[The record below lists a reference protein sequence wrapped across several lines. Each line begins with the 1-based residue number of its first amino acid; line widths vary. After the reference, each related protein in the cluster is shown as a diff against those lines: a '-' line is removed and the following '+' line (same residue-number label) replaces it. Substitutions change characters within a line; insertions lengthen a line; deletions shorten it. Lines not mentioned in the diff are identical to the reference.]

1 MGNLFSSKKQQDI
14 YQSQFINELEQFII
28 KLNNLYVNNE
38 NCINNINISKNNNII
53 NSILESDNDI
63 ITSLFINN
71 TNPQES
77 AKSLKESIENILI
90 GNKIVDNN
98 VNNISNQIC
107 SILKTYYSNYTELLT
122 NIISIFKYLINRHST
137 LFTTRCN
144 IPNKNDKISMT
155 QLNYIKDIK
164 GNLKN
169 NLKNILVPK
178 LLINSKELCDSN
190 NGKFLMSYRQLV
202 NNNLILLLFYEEDLP
217 ISFSMILDNPTIP
230 LKDDERKIINHHNVY
245 LNKLKNIYDEYIEI
259 TLDLYKMLNK
269 ILIFKNSFKEIFV
282 NNAKFDFKE
291 KYISSEKY
299 NLYNRDLLNILY
311 KISSIENKLNENIN
325 DTESILNIRTTTDLN
340 TLNNILSKNK
350 FNKIYNIPENIKL
363 VDETKIENSNLDGY
377 DKFGTS
383 IIEESKP
390 RDYLLV
396 NKSVYDWFNEYKNK
410 YQDDF
415 YNKYYLNSFNQIS
428 NELKA
433 KLNNIISKNNELF
446 DSELINAII
455 KEYKPN
461 NIRNLNDIN
470 LTNALVFFEEKY
482 IKDNKNDNLVSDFS
496 KKFTIDYND
505 TFIDLISILISNI
518 KYNYIELSLDIT
530 KSIELFDTITSIFN
544 KINLTD
550 ENELVIIFENKEY
563 IELIIEY
570 YKLVIQFLYTI
581 ISYNQY
587 QNTLLINDLYEVQ
600 IDKKLKE
607 LPNIK
612 NDNNLLN
619 AKKLIKFLKSNAL
632 DGDKKKDD
640 IIDTINLFIKE
651 IPEIDMNNFF
661 KSYITDLAE
670 RLNVNYLYLKYLMV
684 DNYIPFNNNW
694 LSLGTRV
701 LENDKINYENCRNF
715 YNELIFKIYPLKY
728 VLSNKSY
735 FSSIYFYD
743 ELSENYNRNSNINYY
758 IKNISSIIKNI
769 NDILNNKKNE
779 KYFNDINTYLNKLL
793 STNKYSLDD
802 YNLFLVNFIKYIANQ
817 FLNEVNKNNL
827 DANEILVT
835 KIKELFE
842 NFNYLSKTLIET
854 LNTDSVKE
862 VKEVKKGGAGNDKN
876 EEYINI
882 LIKQLTEKYIN
893 ITTKNIEKG
902 LIKKNIESIVKNN
915 DMMAIIRLKNNIGV
929 GDLLLK
935 EYSPAT
941 SSTTPAQIFVSKE
954 PS

>member
-1 MGNLFSSKKQQDI
+1 
-14 YQSQFINELEQFII
+14 
-28 KLNNLYVNNE
+28 
-38 NCINNINISKNNNII
+38 
-53 NSILESDNDI
+53 
-63 ITSLFINN
+63 
-71 TNPQES
+71 
-77 AKSLKESIENILI
+77 
-90 GNKIVDNN
+90 
-98 VNNISNQIC
+98 
-107 SILKTYYSNYTELLT
+107 
-122 NIISIFKYLINRHST
+122 
-137 LFTTRCN
+137 
-144 IPNKNDKISMT
+144 
-155 QLNYIKDIK
+155 
-164 GNLKN
+164 
-169 NLKNILVPK
+169 
-178 LLINSKELCDSN
+178 
-190 NGKFLMSYRQLV
+190 
-202 NNNLILLLFYEEDLP
+202 
-217 ISFSMILDNPTIP
+217 
-230 LKDDERKIINHHNVY
+230 
-245 LNKLKNIYDEYIEI
+245 
-259 TLDLYKMLNK
+259 
-269 ILIFKNSFKEIFV
+269 
-282 NNAKFDFKE
+282 
-291 KYISSEKY
+291 
-299 NLYNRDLLNILY
+299 
-311 KISSIENKLNENIN
+311 
-325 DTESILNIRTTTDLN
+325 
-340 TLNNILSKNK
+340 
-350 FNKIYNIPENIKL
+350 
-363 VDETKIENSNLDGY
+363 
-377 DKFGTS
+377 
-383 IIEESKP
+383 
-390 RDYLLV
+390 
-396 NKSVYDWFNEYKNK
+396 
-410 YQDDF
+410 
-415 YNKYYLNSFNQIS
+415 
-428 NELKA
+428 
-433 KLNNIISKNNELF
+433 
-446 DSELINAII
+446 
-455 KEYKPN
+455 
-461 NIRNLNDIN
+461 
-470 LTNALVFFEEKY
+470 
-482 IKDNKNDNLVSDFS
+482 
-496 KKFTIDYND
+496 
-505 TFIDLISILISNI
+505 
-518 KYNYIELSLDIT
+518 
-530 KSIELFDTITSIFN
+530 
-544 KINLTD
+544 
-550 ENELVIIFENKEY
+550 
-563 IELIIEY
+563 
-570 YKLVIQFLYTI
+570 
-581 ISYNQY
+581 
-587 QNTLLINDLYEVQ
+587 
-600 IDKKLKE
+600 
-607 LPNIK
+607 
-612 NDNNLLN
+612 
-619 AKKLIKFLKSNAL
+619 
-632 DGDKKKDD
+632 
-640 IIDTINLFIKE
+640 
-651 IPEIDMNNFF
+651 MNNFF